1 MGKANVVLGTGQIDI
16 KGIVAAGAAA
26 GVEIHYIE
34 DESPDVLT
42 QVPQSVAFY
51 RGL

>member
-1 MGKANVVLGTGQIDI
+1 MIGTGSIDI

-34 DESPDVLT
+34 DESPAVLT
-42 QVPQSVAFY
+42 QVPQSVAY
-51 RGL
+51 YKSL